1 MTTPIRTTDTTVA
14 TTAVAFNFTQLFAAL
29 RASIVQ
35 QLLAVWFGLSNY
47 RDPMTEEWMGVALPT
62 IEAAKETSVTATQ
75 VYMTMQME
83 AAGVEDPSFSEVNMA
98 LILAALRD
106 GVPDE
111 EVYSRPFKTVWD
123 ALSKGYT
130 FDEALQ
136 QGATRLRQLVE
147 TDIQLAHT
155 NTSRTLLSQR
165 SDVVGF
171 RRVPTG
177 DFTCALCMIASTQ
190 RYNKF
195 DLMPIHP
202 GCDCR
207 VAPII
212 STEPVG
218 QILDPDLLEQI
229 HQSVEEMFG
238 FRDRSGRVNDYR
250 KLLVVHNHGEYGPTL
265 AKAGNRFTVL

>member
-1 MTTPIRTTDTTVA
+1 MTTPIQEQTA
-14 TTAVAFNFTQLFAAL
+14 LASTAVAYNFTQLFAAL

-47 RDPMTEEWMGVALPT
+47 RDPMQDEWMGVALPT
-62 IEAAKETSVTATQ
+62 IQAAKETSVTATQ

-83 AAGVEDPSFSEVNMA
+83 AAGVEDPTFSEVDMA
-98 LILAALRD
+98 LILAALRE
-106 GVPDE
+106 GVEDE
-111 EVYSRPFKTVWD
+111 DVYARPFKEVWT
-123 ALSKGYT
+123 ALSNGYT
-130 FDEALQ
+130 FDQALQ

-155 NTSRTLLSQR
+155 NTSRTLLQQR

-177 DFTCALCMIASTQ
+177 DFTCALCLIASTQ
-190 RYNKF
+190 RYRKY

-218 QILDPDLLEQI
+218 QILDPELLEQI
-229 HQSVEEMFG
+229 HDAVENMFG
-238 FRDRSGRVNDYR
+238 SADRSGRLNDYR